1 MKPLLLRG
9 HEKPINV
16 VKFNLDGD
24 LFFTGS
30 SDRRVNLWAAYTGE
44 RLGSYYCSSAVK
56 SLDVTDDSKYVVS
69 ASMTGTIEFWE
80 VETGKLVGALK
91 KNAKS
96 KYIEFSLGDQYLVV
110 VFEMYATMENEV
122 KIYEVKKVFEE
133 FTKKNEIDDCPEI
146 TFKSFLVPG
155 KKLTQVIFFSI
166 YFQNLT
172 NIITL

>member
-16 VKFNLDGD
+16 VKFNFDGD

-56 SLDVTDDSKYVVS
+56 SLDVTDDSKYMVS
-69 ASMTGTIEFWE
+69 ASLTGTIEVWD
-80 VETGKLVGALK
+80 VESGKLVGAVK

-96 KYIEFSLGDQYLVV
+96 KYIEFSLGDQYMVV
-110 VFEMYATMENEV
+110 VFEMYSTMDNEV
-122 KIYEVKKVFEE
+122 RIYDFKKVLAE
-133 FTKKNEIDDCPEI
+133 FTKKQEIDDCPEI
-146 TFKSFLVPG
+146 VYKSFPIPG
-155 KKLTQVIFFSI
+155 KKLTQVCFYLSV
-166 YFQNLT
+166 
-172 NIITL
+172 